1 MMTTWA
7 LVPLAAACLAQPDIG
22 KGKVK
27 EGVAKALALVN
38 KAAVGH
44 AENREC
50 FSCHQ
55 QSLPLAAFAA
65 VKKAGFPVDQGWIT
79 RQAGHTVAFVEKNR
93 GQYLSGKGT
102 GGQVDTAGNILLG
115 LASATHPADAN
126 TDAIVEYLLK
136 RQAADGHW
144 NASSNRPPS
153 EASAVT
159 TTWLAASGLKSFGA
173 KREKETGQ
181 AIGKALEWLRG
192 VKPKDTEDRAFRLMG
207 LRTCGGSADEI
218 MKAKQDL
225 AATQHPDGGWSQTE
239 TMASDAYATATALA
253 ALEWP
258 AADKARAKAV
268 AFLLANQKPDGS
280 WHVASRS
287 KPFQKYFETGYPHG
301 KDQWISSTAA
311 AWAVIAMAPDLA
323 K

>member
-1 MMTTWA
+1 M
-7 LVPLAAACLAQPDIG
+7 
-22 KGKVK
+22 
-27 EGVAKALALVN
+27 
-38 KAAVGH
+38 
-44 AENREC
+44 
-50 FSCHQ
+50 
-55 QSLPLAAFAA
+55 
-65 VKKAGFPVDQGWIT
+65 
-79 RQAGHTVAFVEKNR
+79 
-93 GQYLSGKGT
+93 
-102 GGQVDTAGNILLG
+102 
-115 LASATHPADAN
+115 
-126 TDAIVEYLLK
+126 
-136 RQAADGHW
+136 
-144 NASSNRPPS
+144 
-153 EASAVT
+153 T

-218 MKAKQDL
+218 LKAKQDL